1 MKKKYIVEFT
11 DVDGN
16 VETVELVTDNI
27 DWSIQQ
33 YCRNRAIV
41 ESEIKG
47 STDTPGKQML
57 FG

>member
-11 DVDGN
+11 YVDGN

-41 ESEIKG
+41 ESVIKG